1 MKLYFSNA
9 GSVRVDVISEHQCD
23 MKRRNIQEHMG
34 DLWKTYVTVVAEHSP
49 TFWDKGMVHVEIRGG
64 DND

>member
-1 MKLYFSNA
+1 MKLYFSIA
-9 GSVRVDVISEHQCD
+9 GSVRVGIISPHQCD
-23 MKRRNIQEHMG
+23 MKRRNIQEQ
-34 DLWKTYVTVVAEHSP
+34 TYVTVVAEHSP